1 MKKHLKPLLCGAT
14 ALVAASATLAL
25 ASPFSSALV
34 QMNIAVYGDAPYG
47 TTPTDTSETLATP
60 AFIQAINS
68 QSDIGLVLHVGD
80 IHSGKQ
86 FCTLSYDGT
95 IFELWRK
102 YQRPLVYT
110 PGDNEWADCHKYTSP
125 AAPGE
130 GGGLYDSGLGQ
141 IVFDTDARGNLV
153 DYQGGN
159 PIANLAKIRS
169 IFFPQVGKAL
179 GGGNKDVLSQA
190 QAFDPAHP
198 TDAQYVENVMW
209 EQSGVLFVTLN
220 LPGGSNDDKDI
231 WYKTP
236 TISADQTTERNNR
249 RAANIRWLDAAFAR
263 ASADHAKAIVIQEQA
278 DMWDLDG
285 KATSH
290 ITEYELYINDIVEHA
305 NPSSVIYTPFTN
317 PILLLDG
324 DSHIYRSDNPL
335 MPSSGTNPC
344 VVEKPQPAVGPK
356 TTDTI
361 ACGDDDYAHHPAISP
376 SVPNFHR
383 ITVHGSTF
391 PLEYTKLHI
400 DPSANVAGGSSTT
413 AFGPFSWIRV
423 LPLES
428 P

>member
-1 MKKHLKPLLCGAT
+1 MKKKFLLPVLCGTT
-14 ALVAASATLAL
+14 ALAAASATHVL
-25 ASPFSSALV
+25 ASPFSSALT
-34 QMNIAVYGDAPYG
+34 QMNMAVYGDAPYG

-68 QSDIGLVLHVGD
+68 QSDISLVLHVGD

-86 FCTLSYDGT
+86 FCTTAYDGQ

-130 GGGLYDSGLGQ
+130 GGGLYNPVTMQ
-141 IVFDTDARGNLV
+141 IDYDTDARGNLV

-159 PIANLAKIRS
+159 PVANLAKVRS

-190 QAFDPAHP
+190 QAFDPYFPA
-198 TDAQYVENVMW
+198 DAQYVENVMW

-220 LPGGSNDDKDI
+220 IPGGSNDDKDI

-236 TISADQTTERNNR
+236 AMSAEQATERTNR

-263 ASADHAKAIVIQEQA
+263 ATADHAKAILIETQA

-285 KATSH
+285 KTPSH
-290 ITEYELYINDIVEHA
+290 ITEYELYINDIIGHA
-305 NPSSVIYTPFTN
+305 TTVANPFTN
-317 PILLLDG
+317 PILLING

-335 MPSSGTNPC
+335 MVKSAANPC
-344 VVEKPQPAVGPK
+344 VVEKTGSG
-356 TTDTI
+356 TDTKP
-361 ACGDDDYAHHPAISP
+361 CTDDDYANHPAISP

-383 ITVHGSTF
+383 IVVHGSTF
-391 PLEYTKLHI
+391 PLEYTRLHI
-400 DPSANVAGGSSTT
+400 NPSVNVAPGSTD
-413 AFGPFSWIRV
+413 AFGPFSWTRV
-423 LPLES
+423 QP
-428 P
+428 